1 MTDKFTKDYVLL
13 RIEARKAALDLKI
26 AEAEAVIEKADIIQ
40 MANIENWRAG
50 QITLLGQALAIADV
64 AITKGGDTPREV
76 QTNTLPFRDALGKI
90 SQHGMPFLTQSND
103 SRYGSTPASLAKA
116 NADEWHK
123 ELVLLIHAEEY
134 FKESPVT
141 EYSIAGLRQLGL
153 LNAVKFDITIPVKK
167 G

>member
-13 RIEARKAALDLKI
+13 RIEARKAALALKI
-26 AEAEAVIEKADIIQ
+26 AESEAVVAKADVIA
-40 MANIENWRAG
+40 MSNIENWREEQMVLLDAAIDAG
-50 QITLLGQALAIADV
+50 AKARALGGSEPRDV
-64 AITKGGDTPREV
+64 
-76 QTNTLPFRDALGKI
+76 QQNTLKFRDALGKI

-116 NADEWHK
+116 NADEWRK

-141 EYSIAGLRQLGL
+141 EYSIAGLKQLGL